1 MTVITAGKSAGAE
14 VVIISSGWAGCTEEE
29 LCRRRRSFE
38 QTAAEICGSRQSEQ
52 ENVVNV
58 ENGGAADT
66 GALA

>member
-1 MTVITAGKSAGAE
+1 MTVIKAGKPAGAE

-38 QTAAEICGSRQSEQ
+38 QTAAEICASLQSGQ
-52 ENVVNV
+52 ENV

-66 GALA
+66 GALT